1 MNGPVVVGVGASSSS
16 LAAVEAAAWE
26 AERRGVGLRLA
37 HAVAWPSDPVAPGVP
52 PWDPDG
58 AGLRASAGGALAEA
72 ERHARRVSPQLP
84 ITSEVLVGE
93 PGTVLESQSRA
104 ASLTVVGGRRQG
116 RFGGLPFGSVAG
128 RLTAQGRC
136 PVLVVRGRTGRSGPV
151 VLASGGASP
160 AARAAAEFAFAE
172 AAQRTAE
179 LVVLHTRGHGRDGAA
194 LVAELR
200 RTYPDVV
207 VRHRRIRGR
216 NRPVVIGASAGA
228 QLAVVGVPTHTG
240 LTDTLTGSLGRALLH
255 HAPCT
260 VAVVPPGAPKH

>member
-1 MNGPVVVGVGASSSS
+1 MNGPVVVGVGASPSS
-16 LAAVEAAAWE
+16 LAAVETAAWE

-72 ERHARRVSPQLP
+72 ERHARRVAPELP

-93 PGTVLESQSRA
+93 PGTVLQSQSRA

-128 RLTAQGRC
+128 LLTARGRC

-151 VLASGGASP
+151 VLASDGGSP

-172 AAQRTAE
+172 AAQRAAE
-179 LVVLHTRGHGRDGAA
+179 LVVLHTGGDGPDGV
-194 LVAELR
+194 LTELR

-216 NRPVVIGASAGA
+216 SRPVVVGASAGA

-260 VAVVPPGAPKH
+260 VAVVPPATPKS